1 MIVLAGLVI
10 GAIIGGLTARRRGG
24 KRLDILQYA
33 AIYAILFMLLGMF
46 ASIFIDRIAR

>member
-46 ASIFIDRIAR
+46 ASILIDRIAR

>member
-10 GAIIGGLTARRRGG
+10 GAGLGGMTAKRRGG

-33 AIYAILFMLLGMF
+33 TIYAIIFMLLGMF
-46 ASIFIDRIAR
+46 VSIFIDRMAR